1 MKKITFLTTA
11 FIFSFFANA
20 QVLFSENFNS
30 YPTGHLNTDYTGATA
45 GQGGWVAD
53 RHASAIAV
61 AIVTPESGKG
71 NVITFT
77 TTGNFSNEY
86 VIIKQN
92 TNVIDSLWNNR
103 TAGNNVLKME
113 YEVYGSGHFNAYGNL
128 YNNNFSLMY
137 LRFASTTGYFIEVY
151 HEGLA
156 TAVQKLKSYTSA
168 NFPHNIWL
176 KVEMFIDFNTKKV
189 YYYIP
194 TLNIFKVDL
203 MITSN
208 LYYPDNIS
216 ISGDWL
222 KPGSVVKYDNI
233 KLSALPTVP
242 AYILSANEMV
252 SATFNMYPNPATNV
266 VNITNTQNI
275 LVEQITIYDMAGKQ
289 LNTQSFN
296 NESEVQL
303 NIENLA
309 SGNYLLHIQ
318 TNAGLAVKKLVKK

>member
-1 MKKITFLTTA
+1 MKKITFLATA
-11 FIFSFFANA
+11 FIFSFLANA
-20 QVLFSENFNS
+20 QVLFSEDFNS
-30 YPTGHLNTDYTGATA
+30 YPAGHLNNDYTGTTA

-53 RHASAIAV
+53 RHPSSIVTAM
-61 AIVTPESGKG
+61 VTPETGKG
-71 NVITFT
+71 NVLNIITNHTSPT
-77 TTGNFSNEY
+77 TDSGIT
-86 VIIKQN
+86 ILQKD
-92 TNVIDSLWNNR
+92 IDLLWNNR

-113 YEVYGSGHFNAYGNL
+113 YEVYGTGSFLAAAGLLDVTSPYLTFRFQANGPYYIQVNPSTIGQYLKQYDATTFP
-128 YNNNFSLMY
+128 YNMWIKAEL
-137 LRFASTTGYFIEVY
+137 
-151 HEGLA
+151 
-156 TAVQKLKSYTSA
+156 
-168 NFPHNIWL
+168 
-176 KVEMFIDFNTKKV
+176 FIDYNTKKC
-189 YYYIP
+189 YFYLP
-194 TLNIFKVDL
+194 TLNLSRVDDFYSVIL
-203 MITSN
+203 G
-208 LYYPDNIS
+208 DNIYL
-216 ISGDWL
+216 SGFYL

-275 LVEQITIYDMAGKQ
+275 LVEQITVYDMAGKQ

-309 SGNYLLHIQ
+309 SGNYILHIQ

>member
-1 MKKITFLTTA
+1 MKKITFLTTV

-20 QVLFSENFNS
+20 QVLLSEDFNS
-30 YPTGHLNTDYTGATA
+30 YPAGHLNTDYTGATA
-45 GQGGWVAD
+45 GQGGWLAV
-53 RHASAIAV
+53 RHPSSIAT
-61 AIVTPESGKG
+61 AMVTPETGKG

-113 YEVYGSGHFNAYGNL
+113 YEVYG
-128 YNNNFSLMY
+128 NNFFIADFSFIKYNADLMGLEFVSTNGY
-137 LRFASTTGYFIEVY
+137 LIRGGHLGSSNGFNIIKNY
-151 HEGLA
+151 
-156 TAVQKLKSYTSA
+156 TAIT
-168 NFPHNIWL
+168 FPYNMWIKTEL
-176 KVEMFIDFNTKKV
+176 YIDFNTLKA
-189 YYYIP
+189 YTYIP
-194 TLNIFKVDL
+194 TLNLFRVDT
-203 MITSN
+203 IYPQKNET
-208 LYYPDNIS
+208 PDNIH
-216 ISGDWL
+216 ISARGL

-252 SATFNMYPNPATNV
+252 SATFNMYPNPATNM
-266 VNITNTQNI
+266 VNITNTENI

-296 NESEVQL
+296 NESQVQL

-309 SGNYLLHIQ
+309 SGNYMLHLQ

>member
-11 FIFSFFANA
+11 FILSFFANA
-20 QVLFSENFNS
+20 QVLFTENFNS
-30 YPTGHLNTDYTGATA
+30 YPTGHLNSDYTGTTA

-53 RHASAIAV
+53 RHQSSIVTAM
-61 AIVTPESGKG
+61 VTPETGKG
-71 NVITFT
+71 NVLNIITNHTSPT
-77 TTGNFSNEY
+77 TDVGISIEQRN
-86 VIIKQN
+86 
-92 TNVIDSLWNNR
+92 IDLLWNNR

-113 YEVYGSGHFNAYGNL
+113 YEVYGTGSFVAAAGL
-128 YNNNFSLMY
+128 LDDISPY
-137 LRFASTTGYFIEVY
+137 LRFYFKALVQYHIDTEPSPLNGSNLKKYDATT
-151 HEGLA
+151 
-156 TAVQKLKSYTSA
+156 
-168 NFPHNIWL
+168 FPYNMWIKAEL
-176 KVEMFIDFNTKKV
+176 FIDYNTKKC
-189 YYYIP
+189 YFYLP
-194 TLNIFKVDL
+194 TLNLFRADVFNS
-203 MITSN
+203 TFVA
-208 LYYPDNIS
+208 DNIQL
-216 ISGDWL
+216 SGFYL

-266 VNITNTQNI
+266 VNITNTENI

-318 TNAGLAVKKLVKK
+318 TNAGLALKKLVKK

>member
-11 FIFSFFANA
+11 FIFSFLANA
-20 QVLFSENFNS
+20 QVLFSEDFNS
-30 YPTGHLNTDYTGATA
+30 YPAGHLNTDYTGTTA
-45 GQGGWVAD
+45 GQGGWVVD
-53 RHASAIAV
+53 RHPSSIAT
-61 AIVTPESGKG
+61 AMVTSETGKG
-71 NVITFT
+71 NVLNIT
-77 TTGNFSNEY
+77 TTGTFTNEY
-86 VIIKQN
+86 AQVTKDG
-92 TNVIDSLWNNR
+92 IDILWNNR

-113 YEVYGSGHFNAYGNL
+113 YEVYGSGLFITSGALLNL
-128 YNNNFSLMY
+128 PASYIRFIFQANVFYRIQADPSPLNGSNLKLYDATTFPYNMWIKAEL
-137 LRFASTTGYFIEVY
+137 
-151 HEGLA
+151 
-156 TAVQKLKSYTSA
+156 
-168 NFPHNIWL
+168 
-176 KVEMFIDFNTKKV
+176 FIDYNTKKC
-189 YYYIP
+189 YFYLP
-194 TLNIFKVDL
+194 TLNLFRVDDFFANHL
-203 MITSN
+203 ADTI
-208 LYYPDNIS
+208 YV
-216 ISGDWL
+216 GAQAL